1 MIHQLAATKLYC
13 SQQVSTANY
22 QPEIV
27 EPYSMAK
34 SVTVDADQNDHT
46 RFTLIERVKR
56 QYDEAA
62 WKEFAEIYRG
72 YIYAVI
78 RNLALSEHDTEEVH
92 QKVMVKLW
100 EKLPTLDTGQIR
112 RFRSYLAMV
121 AKNEVKQFI
130 RSRERRM
137 ERERKSL
144 ETGISDYLNSIR
156 LPEIERIAE
165 EEWKVHLTNLA
176 FRKIESDFSKKAI
189 AVFRLSVEGLTPD
202 EIAERT
208 GIARG
213 SIATLKARV
222 KTRFFQEIELLREDL
237 E

>member
-1 MIHQLAATKLYC
+1 M
-13 SQQVSTANY
+13 SQNPT
-22 QPEIV
+22 V
-27 EPYSMAK
+27 ESPS
-34 SVTVDADQNDHT
+34 SDHT

-62 WKEFAEIYRG
+62 WKEFADIYKG

-78 RNLALSEHDTEEVH
+78 RNLAMSEHDAEEVH

-100 EKLPTLDTGQIR
+100 EKLPTLDTSQIR

-130 RSRERRM
+130 RARERRM
-137 ERERKSL
+137 EREMKSL
-144 ETGISDYLNSIR
+144 EAGESDYLNSIR
-156 LPEIERIAE
+156 LPEIEKIAE

-176 FRKIESDFSKKAI
+176 FKKIEGSFSKKAME
-189 AVFRLSVEGLTPD
+189 VFRLSVEGVSPD
-202 EIAERT
+202 EIAEQT

-222 KTRFFQEIELLREDL
+222 KTRFFKEIEILREDL

>member
-1 MIHQLAATKLYC
+1 MPHSSSAE
-13 SQQVSTANY
+13 SS
-22 QPEIV
+22 
-27 EPYSMAK
+27 YS
-34 SVTVDADQNDHT
+34 DHT

-56 QYDEAA
+56 QYDENA
-62 WKEFAEIYRG
+62 WKEFAGIYKG

-100 EKLPTLDTGQIR
+100 EKLPTLETGEIR
-112 RFRSYLAMV
+112 RFRSYLAAV

-137 ERERKSL
+137 EREMKSL
-144 ETGISDYLNSIR
+144 EAGNSDYLNSIR

-176 FRKIESDFSKKAI
+176 FKKIESSFSKKAI
-189 AVFRLSVEGLTPD
+189 EVFRLSVEGMGPED
-202 EIAERT
+202 IAERT

-222 KTRFFQEIELLREDL
+222 KTRFFKEIELLREDL

>member
-1 MIHQLAATKLYC
+1 MPHRL
-13 SQQVSTANY
+13 S
-22 QPEIV
+22 V
-27 EPYSMAK
+27 ESR
-34 SVTVDADQNDHT
+34 SSDHT
-46 RFTLIERVKR
+46 RFTLIERVKH
-56 QYDEAA
+56 QYDEVA
-62 WKEFAEIYRG
+62 WKEFAGIYKG

-78 RNLALSEHDTEEVH
+78 RNLALSEHDSEEVH

-100 EKLPTLDTGQIR
+100 EKLPALDTGEIR
-112 RFRSYLAMV
+112 RFRSYLAAV

-137 ERERKSL
+137 EREMKSL
-144 ETGISDYLNSIR
+144 EGGESDYLNSIR

-176 FRKIESDFSKKAI
+176 FKKIEGSFSRKAI
-189 AVFRLSVEGLTPD
+189 EVFRLSVEGLGPD
-202 EIAERT
+202 EIADRT

-222 KTRFFQEIELLREDL
+222 KTRFFQEIERLREDL